1 MSIKI
6 KPVVRELATAIK
18 ESLETDSKAGVISEK
33 EEGSVYIS
41 TLPEGITEDIVSTIS
56 SHNTNFVA
64 ASSLAVG
71 ELALDGLAKNSSID
85 RFTGHIDM
93 VGKDKITVNVDRSKT
108 YPAIGSNEPIV
119 KKGVVSTN
127 YEIRAGKNAGQL
139 KGARQ
144 HIAELANEAL

>member
-33 EEGSVYIS
+33 EGSIYIS
-41 TLPEGITEDIVSTIS
+41 TLPEGITEDIVEAVS

-71 ELALDGLAKNSSID
+71 ELALDGLAENKDID

-93 VGKDKITVNVDRSKT
+93 IGKDSITINVDRSKS

-119 KKGVVSTN
+119 KKGVVTTN

-144 HIAELANEAL
+144 HIAELANKAL